1 MIDIYYIGGSPCSG
15 KSTVAEVISQK
26 YNLHYFKVDDFLDK
40 YTEMGAEIGK
50 PICIKQKSMT
60 PDQIWMRNPM
70 EQNNEEL
77 QFYDEIFEFIMDDIK
92 SVEGKNR
99 IITEGAA
106 FLPSLMQICNIDRKH
121 YVNIIPTPEF
131 QISHYKERPWV
142 PYVLEGCSDKEKA
155 FINWMNRDVL
165 FADEVREQC
174 IQMGY
179 KAFVN
184 DGSISIDELVKK
196 VALQFGMKE

>member
-26 YNLHYFKVDDFLDK
+26 YNLYYFKVDDFLDK
-40 YTEMGAEIGK
+40 YTEMGAEKGK

-70 EQNNEEL
+70 EQSNEEL

-106 FLPSLMQICNIDRKH
+106 FLPSLMQICNID
-121 YVNIIPTPEF
+121 
-131 QISHYKERPWV
+131 KE
-142 PYVLEGCSDKEKA
+142 
-155 FINWMNRDVL
+155 
-165 FADEVREQC
+165 
-174 IQMGY
+174 
-179 KAFVN
+179 
-184 DGSISIDELVKK
+184 
-196 VALQFGMKE
+196 ALC